1 MPKDKLQ
8 LHNGNTQHRDLPPYK
23 ARRAAR
29 ELLRSTFILQRAD
42 YSAPDEYHAEA
53 AEKQEL

>member
-8 LHNGNTQHRDLPPYK
+8 LRNGNTQHRDLPPYK

-29 ELLRSTFILQRAD
+29 DLLRTFILQRAD

-53 AEKQEL
+53 AEKREL

>member
-8 LHNGNTQHRDLPPYK
+8 LRNGNTQPRDLLPYE
-23 ARRAAR
+23 ARREAR
-29 ELLRSTFILQRAD
+29 ALLRTFILQRAD

>member
-8 LHNGNTQHRDLPPYK
+8 LRNGNTQHRDLRPFE

-29 ELLRSTFILQRAD
+29 DLLRTFILQRAD
-42 YSAPDEYHAEA
+42 YSVPAEYHAEA
-53 AEKQEL
+53 AEKQEP

>member
-8 LHNGNTQHRDLPPYK
+8 LRNGNTQHRDLRPFEV
-23 ARRAAR
+23 RREAR
-29 ELLRSTFILQRAD
+29 ELLRTFILQRAD

-53 AEKQEL
+53 AEKREL

>member
-8 LHNGNTQHRDLPPYK
+8 LRNGNTQHRDLLPYE
-23 ARRAAR
+23 ARRA
-29 ELLRSTFILQRAD
+29 LLRTFILQRAD